1 MTGTASAEMP
11 LPDLPV
17 PDLAALRAAQG
28 RIAGG
33 VARTPTLRLPAL
45 DRAIGQP
52 LHIKAETF
60 QAVASFKERGA
71 LNRLLT
77 LPDQARSRG
86 VIAMSAG
93 NHAQAVAYHAQR
105 LGIAATIVMPRDTP
119 FAKVARTAQ
128 WGARIVLEGSGLHE
142 SGLHAKQLAEEQ
154 GLFLVHPYDDPMI
167 VAGAGTLAIELL
179 DDAPEIDAL
188 VIPVGGGGLIA
199 GCAIAARALKPGIA
213 IFGVQVEGYA
223 AAAQRLA
230 GQPVQVGGATIAEG
244 IAVRDTGALPLKI
257 LQAEKIPVLT
267 VPEAAIERAVLLFA
281 ETGRLVA
288 EGAGAAGLAAL
299 LHHAAL
305 FTGRTVGTVL
315 CGGNID
321 TRALSG
327 VLMRG
332 LARDGRLLR
341 MTVDIPDTPGVLA
354 TVAAAVAA
362 VGGNVVEVEHMRL
375 FGRSSIRSAE
385 LELVVEARDA
395 AHAEE
400 ILGAV
405 RAKGFSA
412 HRHTVFG

>member
-1 MTGTASAEMP
+1 MP
-11 LPDLPV
+11 AMILPTIDDV
-17 PDLAALRAAQG
+17 RAAAA

-33 VARTPTLRLPAL
+33 IARTPTLALPAL
-45 DRAIGQP
+45 ERVAGQP
-52 LHIKAETF
+52 IRIKAEVF

-77 LPDQARSRG
+77 LPEAAKGRG

-93 NHAQAVAYHAQR
+93 NHAQAVAFHAQR

-128 WGARIVLEGSGLHE
+128 WGPRVVLEGANLHE
-142 SGLHAKQLAEEQ
+142 SGEHARMLADRD

-167 VAGAGTLAIELL
+167 IAGAGTLALELL
-179 DDAPEIDAL
+179 DEAPEVDAL
-188 VIPVGGGGLIA
+188 VIPVGGGGMI
-199 GCAIAARALKPGIA
+199 GGMTVAARVLKPGIP
-213 IFGVQVEGYA
+213 IFGVEVEGYA

-230 GQPVQVGGATIAEG
+230 GRPVAVGGPTIAEG
-244 IAVRDTGALPLKI
+244 IAVRDTGELPLAI
-257 LQAEKIPVLT
+257 LRAEKIPVLT
-267 VPEAAIERAVLLFA
+267 VPEAAIERAVMLFA

-299 LHHAAL
+299 LQHGEIFA
-305 FTGRTVGTVL
+305 GRTVGTVL

-321 TRALSG
+321 TRALAG

-341 MTVDIPDTPGVLA
+341 MTVAISDTPGALA
-354 TVAAAVAA
+354 AVATAVAAA
-362 VGGNVVEVEHMRL
+362 GGNIVEVEHQRM
-375 FGRSSIRSAE
+375 FGRASVRSAE
-385 LELVVEARDA
+385 LELMVEARDA

-400 ILGAV
+400 ILAAV
-405 RAKGFSA
+405 RARGFPTQ
-412 HRHTVFG
+412 RHGVFE

>member
-1 MTGTASAEMP
+1 MPAHGPGDPAPPDFAAITAAH
-11 LPDLPV
+11 
-17 PDLAALRAAQG
+17 A
-28 RIAGG
+28 RIHSG
-33 VARTPTLRLPAL
+33 VSRTPTLALPAL
-45 DRAIGQP
+45 DRILGQP
-52 LHIKAETF
+52 VRVKAETF

-77 LPDQARSRG
+77 LPDDASARG

-93 NHAQAVAYHAQR
+93 NHAQAVAHHAQR
-105 LGIAATIVMPRDTP
+105 LGLAATIVMPRDTP

-128 WGARIVLEGSGLHE
+128 WGARIVLEGAGLHE
-142 SGLHAKQLAEEQ
+142 AGAHARALAAER

-167 VAGAGTLAIELL
+167 VAGAGTLAIELIE
-179 DDAPEIDAL
+179 DAPEIDAL
-188 VIPVGGGGLIA
+188 VIPVGGGGMIA
-199 GCAIAARALKPGIA
+199 GAAIAARALRPGIP

-223 AAAQRLA
+223 AAAQNLA
-230 GQPVQVGGATIAEG
+230 GKPVEVGGPTIAEG
-244 IAVRDTGALPLKI
+244 IAVRDTGALPLAI
-257 LQAEKIPVLT
+257 LRAEKIPVLT

-281 ETGRLVA
+281 EAARLVA

-299 LHHAAL
+299 LHHPQL
-305 FTGRTVGTVL
+305 FAGRTVGTVL

-354 TVAAAVAA
+354 TVATAVAG
-362 VGGNVVEVEHMRL
+362 VGGNIVEVEHMRL

-395 AHAEE
+395 THADE

-405 RAKGFSA
+405 RARGFTA

>member
-1 MTGTASAEMP
+1 MSPAAPTSP
-11 LPDLPV
+11 LPTLD
-17 PDLAALRAAQG
+17 DILAAHA
-28 RIAGG
+28 RIRGG
-33 VARTPTLRLPAL
+33 IARTPTLALPAL
-45 DRAIGQP
+45 DRAVGQAVR
-52 LHIKAETF
+52 IKAETF

-77 LPDQARSRG
+77 LPEEAKARG

-119 FAKVARTAQ
+119 FSKVARTAQ
-128 WGARIVLEGSGLHE
+128 WGPRIVLEGAGLHE
-142 SGLHAKQLAEEQ
+142 SGQHARMLAEKD

-167 VAGAGTLAIELL
+167 VAGAGTLALELL
-179 DDAPEIDAL
+179 EDAPDIDAL
-188 VIPVGGGGLIA
+188 VIPVGGGGMIA
-199 GCAIAARALKPGIA
+199 GMTVAARALRPGIP
-213 IFGVQVEGYA
+213 IFGVEVDAYA

-230 GQPVQVGGATIAEG
+230 GRPVSVGGPTIAEG
-244 IAVRDTGALPLKI
+244 IAVRDTGELPLAI
-257 LQAEKIPVLT
+257 LRAEKIPVLT

-299 LHHAAL
+299 LTHGEL
-305 FTGRTVGTVL
+305 FAGRTVGTVL

-321 TRALSG
+321 TRALAG

-341 MTVDIPDTPGVLA
+341 MTVEISDTPGVLA
-354 TVAAAVAA
+354 AVAGA
-362 VGGNVVEVEHMRL
+362 VAEAGGNVVEVEHNRL
-375 FGRSSIRSAE
+375 FGRSSVRSAE

-400 ILGAV
+400 ILTAV
-405 RAKGFSA
+405 RAKGFA
-412 HRHTVFG
+412 THRHSVFG

>member
-1 MTGTASAEMP
+1 MRLMADSAAPSP
-11 LPDLPV
+11 LPTID
-17 PDLAALRAAQG
+17 DIRAAHARVQG
-28 RIAGG
+28 GI
-33 VARTPTLRLPAL
+33 ARTPTLALPAL
-45 DRAIGQP
+45 DRVLGQK
-52 LHIKAETF
+52 LRLKAETF

-77 LPDQARSRG
+77 LPDEARARG

-93 NHAQAVAYHAQR
+93 NHAQAVAYHAHR
-105 LGIAATIVMPRDTP
+105 LSIAATIVMPRDTP

-128 WGARIVLEGSGLHE
+128 WGPRIVLEGAGLHE
-142 SGLHAKQLAEEQ
+142 AGEAARAIAAQD

-167 VAGAGTLAIELL
+167 VAGAGTLALELFE
-179 DDAPEIDAL
+179 DAPDIDAL
-188 VIPVGGGGLIA
+188 IVPVGGGGMIA
-199 GCAIAARALKPGIA
+199 GIAIAARALRPGIP

-230 GQPVQVGGATIAEG
+230 GQPVHVGGPTIAEG
-244 IAVRDTGALPLKI
+244 IAVRDTGELPLAI
-257 LQAEKIPVLT
+257 LRREKIPVLT
-267 VPEAAIERAVLLFA
+267 VPETAVERAVLLFA

-299 LHHAAL
+299 LHHGAIFA
-305 FTGRTVGTVL
+305 GRTVGTVL

-321 TRALSG
+321 TRALAG

-341 MTVDIPDTPGVLA
+341 MTVEIADTPGVLS
-354 TVAAAVAA
+354 TVSGAVAEA
-362 VGGNVVEVEHMRL
+362 GGNIVEVEHNRL
-375 FGRSSIRSAE
+375 FGRSSVRSAE

-400 ILGAV
+400 ILAAV
-405 RAKGFSA
+405 RARGFTA
-412 HRHTVFG
+412 HRHSVFG